1 MVRWVLGDQLGG
13 ASRGVTRLSYQL
25 ASRRQVGGNEA
36 GGEVARDPG
45 SDPGCCSEMVEEGGG
60 GRYRWLVRKA
70 EHEAVAGGFL
80 PDSVAET
87 THGRHGDKIKEKKRT
102 LIKFLV

>member
-70 EHEAVAGGFL
+70 EHEAVAGGFFARQCCR
-80 PDSVAET
+80 DSPWQAW
-87 THGRHGDKIKEKKRT
+87 G
-102 LIKFLV
+102 